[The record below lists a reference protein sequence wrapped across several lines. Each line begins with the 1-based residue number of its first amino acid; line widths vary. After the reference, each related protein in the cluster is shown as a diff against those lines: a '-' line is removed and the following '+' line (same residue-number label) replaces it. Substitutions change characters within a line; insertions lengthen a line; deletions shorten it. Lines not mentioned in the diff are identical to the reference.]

1 VDERYLLPCPCGRQ
15 VPVARRQAG
24 ETVRCA
30 CGESLEVPTLLR
42 LTRLPRAAEPA
53 PGAASGATW
62 GLRHRLWLL
71 GTVIFVLAVV
81 PIVVLV
87 LCFPSPPQKIS
98 PPPEQIREEARTFSA
113 TDAWVVWRQLERSDV
128 NALFVRDQHGFHE
141 AVVRYEEK
149 RFKFQLSIAV
159 LALFCALGVALVI
172 VGSLQ
177 KPPGQAGP

>member
-15 VPVARRQAG
+15 VPVTRRQAG

-42 LTRLPRAAEPA
+42 LTSLPRAAETASAA
-53 PGAASGATW
+53 PSGATW

-87 LCFPSPPQKIS
+87 LCFPSPPQKVS
-98 PPPEQIREEARTFSA
+98 PPPEQIREEARAFSA
-113 TDAWVVWRQLERSDV
+113 TDAWVVWRRLERSDV
-128 NALFVRDQHGFHE
+128 NELFVRDQLGFKE
-141 AVVRYEEK
+141 AMVAYDELS
-149 RFKFQLSIAV
+149 FKFQLSIAV
-159 LALFCALGVALVI
+159 LALFCALGVALVV

-177 KPPGQAGP
+177 KPP